1 VLTEYE
7 EVQSVLT
14 ESQEVQSV
22 LTEYQ
27 EVQSVLT
34 ESQKVQ
40 SMFTDP
46 RVKEPTDFCLFKS
59 SSALLVALKT
69 ELESIGSD
77 LQS

>member
-1 VLTEYE
+1 M
-7 EVQSVLT
+7 
-14 ESQEVQSV
+14 
-22 LTEYQ
+22 
-27 EVQSVLT
+27 LT

-40 SMFTDP
+40 SVFSDP

-69 ELESIGSD
+69 ELESIGGD